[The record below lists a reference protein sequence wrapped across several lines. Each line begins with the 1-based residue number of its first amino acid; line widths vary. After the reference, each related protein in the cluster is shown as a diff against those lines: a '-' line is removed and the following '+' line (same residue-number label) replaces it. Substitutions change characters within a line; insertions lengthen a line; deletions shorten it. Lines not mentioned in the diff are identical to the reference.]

1 MSGQGRDNGN
11 VASGSENT
19 TKRRLSNT
27 PEKPPAKRTTV
38 TEYIYS
44 DNDDIDDADPADA
57 VDVEVGRKAL
67 KSAITDALKD
77 ANTLESISESILS
90 GILKALDPMVN
101 GRVTAAVAPLKQL
114 IKSKDSEINE
124 LQKRI
129 TKLENHAEE
138 QEQYSRRTC
147 LRFSNIPHDKANGT
161 EAESPSDL
169 DTDAIVRDVCSKVG
183 VTVTNDDI
191 GRSHIVGTPA
201 DGRCQIIAR
210 FLSYRVRH
218 KVYSSKSK
226 LKGDSKKRFICE
238 DLTRKRYSIVKHL
251 STLWRAGRVS
261 QYWTNDGR
269 IFMRIDEEGPTIL
282 VKTIEDINDQLSNVS
297 NDTTVD

>member
-1 MSGQGRDNGN
+1 MLPAAVR
-11 VASGSENT
+11 T
-19 TKRRLSNT
+19 LLSVDC
-27 PEKPPAKRTTV
+27 PIHPRSPPPAKRTTV
-38 TEYIYS
+38 TGYIYS
-44 DNDDIDDADPADA
+44 DNDDIEDADPADA
-57 VDVEVGRKAL
+57 ADVEVGRKAL

-101 GRVTAAVAPLKQL
+101 SRVTAAVAPLKQL

-138 QEQYSRRTC
+138 QEHYSRRTC
-147 LRFSNIPHDKANGT
+147 LRFSNIPYEKADGT

-183 VTVTNDDI
+183 VTVTNINDDI

-251 STLWRAGRVS
+251 SSLWRAGRVS

-269 IFMRIDEEGPTIL
+269 IFMRIDEEGPKIL
-282 VKTIEDINDQLSNVS
+282 VKTIEDINEQLSNVS